1 MQTFHF
7 QLNDDFCVFIEK
19 REGSYFQLWGH
30 GQLAYAPGR
39 YVDAAVALR
48 EMADLR
54 AQGYVERSGA
64 CDT

>member
-54 AQGYVERSGA
+54 AQGFVERSGA
-64 CDT
+64 RDA